1 MPKLSI
7 VIPVYNEKKFIKAA
21 LEKIIALEIDK
32 EIIVVD
38 DASCDGTEN
47 ILAEMVK
54 SLDFKIV
61 RHLENRGKGAAI
73 LRGLEEAVGIW
84 FLVFDAD
91 LEYRAEDALLLLREV
106 KKYESGQVAIYGSRF
121 LGGYKNKFS
130 IHYFANK
137 FLTFLANFLFGLKLT
152 DMETCLKLC
161 PTKILKK
168 LNLQAQRFEFEPE
181 ITAKLA
187 KRKIKI
193 VEIPINYKRR
203 NYEQGKKIKARDG
216 LVAIKTL
223 FKEFLAK

>member
-1 MPKLSI
+1 MPKISI
-7 VIPVYNEKKFIKAA
+7 VIPVYNERKFIKAA
-21 LEKIIALEIDK
+21 LEKIIALDIDK

-47 ILAEMVK
+47 ILEELAK

-73 LRGLEEAVGIW
+73 LSGLKEAKGIL

-91 LEYRAEDALLLLREV
+91 PEYRAEDVLLLLGEME
-106 KKYESGQVAIYGSRF
+106 KYENGQVAIYGSRF

-161 PTKILKK
+161 STEIFKK
-168 LNLQAQRFEFEPE
+168 LNLQAQGFEFEPE

-187 KRKIKI
+187 KNQIKI
-193 VEIPINYKRR
+193 VEVPISYERR
-203 NYEQGKKIKARDG
+203 SHKQGKKIRAGDG
-216 LVAIKTL
+216 LIAIKTL
-223 FKEFLAK
+223 FKEFLAS

>member
-38 DASCDGTEN
+38 DASNDGTKD
-47 ILAEMVK
+47 ILTELEK
-54 SLDFKIV
+54 YLDFKIV
-61 RHLENRGKGAAI
+61 RHLKNRGKGAAI
-73 LRGLEEAVGIW
+73 LSGLEEAVGIW

-91 LEYRAEDALLLLREV
+91 LEYEAEDILLLLEEV

-223 FKEFLAK
+223 FKEFLAN

>member
-38 DASCDGTEN
+38 DASNDGTKD
-47 ILAEMVK
+47 ILTELEK
-54 SLDFKIV
+54 YLDFKIV
-61 RHLENRGKGAAI
+61 RHLKNRGKGAAI
-73 LRGLEEAVGIW
+73 LSGLEEAVGIW

-91 LEYRAEDALLLLREV
+91 LEYEAKDILLLLEEV

>member
-38 DASCDGTEN
+38 DASNDGTKD
-47 ILAEMVK
+47 ILTELEK
-54 SLDFKIV
+54 YLDFKIV
-61 RHLENRGKGAAI
+61 RHLKNRGKGAAI
-73 LRGLEEAVGIW
+73 LSGLEEAVGIW

-91 LEYRAEDALLLLREV
+91 LEYEAEDILLLLEEV

>member
-7 VIPVYNEKKFIKAA
+7 VIPVYNERKFIKAA